1 MAYGRRKTRA
11 SSSRRGSSYSSRGR
25 ARRRVSRARSG
36 GRRGAARSSTV
47 RLVIQTQAAPQV
59 DASSILSGMTARQPR
74 VARF

>member
-1 MAYGRRKTRA
+1 MAYGRRKTSR
-11 SSSRRGSSYSSRGR
+11 SRRGSGYSSRGR
-25 ARRRVSRARSG
+25 ARRSVSRSRSG
-36 GRRGAARSSTV
+36 GRRSSARGSTV